1 MMRPRV
7 FITRLIPEEGLQRV
21 REYAETEVWPEEL
34 PPSRQVLLK
43 KVAQVDGLLS
53 LLTDRIDDE
62 LMAAAPRLRVVSN
75 YAVGCDNIDVEAA
88 TARGIL
94 VCSTPGVLTETT
106 ADLAWALLLAGARR
120 IAAGDAYVRAGR
132 WKTWGPRLFLGQD
145 VHGATL
151 GIVGFGR
158 IGVEVAR
165 RAQGFG
171 MRVLYHDPH
180 RPEALEREMGV
191 VFAELDDLLRQS
203 DFISLHTPLTPETRH
218 LISTRELELMK
229 PTAVL
234 VNTSR
239 GAVVDQE
246 ALREALVSGRIF
258 HVALD
263 VTDPEPIPAG
273 DPLLASDNATV
284 VPHIGSASFA
294 TRARMA
300 VLAADNLI
308 AALHG
313 DRPPHPVNPEI
324 LERRT

>member
-1 MMRPRV
+1 M
-7 FITRLIPEEGLQRV
+7 EGQCHICQGLWRKW
-21 REYAETEVWPEEL
+21 EWGLLWGTEVHH
-34 PPSRQVLLK
+34 K
-43 KVAQVDGLLS
+43 TIGL
-53 LLTDRIDDE
+53 
-62 LMAAAPRLRVVSN
+62 
-75 YAVGCDNIDVEAA
+75 Y
-88 TARGIL
+88 
-94 VCSTPGVLTETT
+94 
-106 ADLAWALLLAGARR
+106 
-120 IAAGDAYVRAGR
+120 
-132 WKTWGPRLFLGQD
+132 
-145 VHGATL
+145 
-151 GIVGFGR
+151 GFGQ
-158 IGVEVAR
+158 IGQAMAR
-165 RAQGFG
+165 RARGFSL
-171 MRVLYHDPH
+171 RVLYHARRRVAEDV
-180 RPEALEREMGV
+180 ERELQV
-191 VFAELDDLLRQS
+191 EFVERDTLLRQS

-239 GAVVDQE
+239 GAVVDQA
-246 ALREALVSGRIF
+246 ALREALAAGRIF

-273 DPLLASDNATV
+273 DPLLSLDNITV

-308 AALHG
+308 AALNG